1 MDVKYEYI
9 ANVGSS
15 IFLMVRVGM
24 YYVLLSYFI
33 NSELVQICTVYSGL
47 VNIFS
52 ACKHNS

>member
-52 ACKHNS
+52 ACKQNS